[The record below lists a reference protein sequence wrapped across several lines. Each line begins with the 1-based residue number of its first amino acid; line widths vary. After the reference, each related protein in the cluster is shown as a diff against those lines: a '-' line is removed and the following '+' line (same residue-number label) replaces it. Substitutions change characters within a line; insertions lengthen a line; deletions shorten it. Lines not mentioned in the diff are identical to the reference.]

1 MHDDPNYWKFKGTVK
16 KLKEKENKCFVC
28 GSDENIVPHHLKQ
41 VKKRSE
47 EYYNENNI
55 VLLCDNHHHMY
66 HNQYSNVNLKT
77 FCEFFKDNFVL
88 KINENEV
95 SKVNEE
101 RRLKMEIELNKPLKI
116 SKLTQ
121 FLKLVNK
128 TPKKTVKIS
137 VGEKLYGVKNVR
149 NQEGN
154 TILEIKDYKED
165 YFPQDYKNDHF
176 VIHIDYDED
185 LKLFKFRKIINLVPG
200 KNLLKVSLNEQLY
213 NINQIKDKDNV
224 IIFVVDF

>member
-1 MHDDPNYWKFKGTVK
+1 M
-16 KLKEKENKCFVC
+16 
-28 GSDENIVPHHLKQ
+28 
-41 VKKRSE
+41 
-47 EYYNENNI
+47 
-55 VLLCDNHHHMY
+55 LCDNHHHMY

-128 TPKKTVKIS
+128 TPKK
-137 VGEKLYGVKNVR
+137 
-149 NQEGN
+149 Q
-154 TILEIKDYKED
+154 
-165 YFPQDYKNDHF
+165 
-176 VIHIDYDED
+176 
-185 LKLFKFRKIINLVPG
+185 
-200 KNLLKVSLNEQLY
+200 
-213 NINQIKDKDNV
+213 
-224 IIFVVDF
+224 